1 MWKSDKPVSI
11 TLEILK
17 IFGLFVINNSTHE
30 VLCGFWKQVLSLII
44 LWQLQTWQKSL
55 MRCSHGSELKSPSKM
70 KLSYLDEN
78 RSQYLPI
85 TARCFVIKVL
95 LDCMSNITISFYL
108 WLTLHKKLQ
117 SRNQFSK
124 GWKEHLI
131 LRKVVSHPLFHPGHI
146 YVIII
151 IIIFRK

>member
-1 MWKSDKPVSI
+1 
-11 TLEILK
+11 
-17 IFGLFVINNSTHE
+17 
-30 VLCGFWKQVLSLII
+30 
-44 LWQLQTWQKSL
+44 

-95 LDCMSNITISFYL
+95 LDCMSNITISFFL

-124 GWKEHLI
+124 GWKEHLL
-131 LRKVVSHPLFHPGHI
+131 LRKVVSHPLFHPCHI
-146 YVIII
+146 CYYHYNNIQKVKLTPHPRFHLKHHYITMERITNKI
-151 IIIFRK
+151 WNSCHIMI